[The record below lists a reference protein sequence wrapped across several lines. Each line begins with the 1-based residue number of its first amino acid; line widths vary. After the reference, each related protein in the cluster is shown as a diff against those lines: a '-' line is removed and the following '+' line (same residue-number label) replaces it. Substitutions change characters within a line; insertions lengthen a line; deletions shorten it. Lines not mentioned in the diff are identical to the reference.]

1 MFTFLAMETGW
12 TFDYM
17 RRMHF
22 DEFLMAYEYAIQIK
36 TGAKFKPYRSMDD
49 KEKIRQEVAEIHAR
63 VGK

>member
-1 MFTFLAMETGW
+1 
-12 TFDYM
+12 M

-36 TGAKFKPYRSMDD
+36 TGAKFKPYRSMDE